1 MLGIALLFIGAVLVV
16 NGVGL
21 TGRIEARENAVF
33 NFLVGSLALSISFI
47 GLVRSVDNAG
57 YLGVAAGLLFA
68 FTYLYLAVVQWKG
81 MNGKGLGWY
90 CLFVAINTLP
100 MAWLAVAQ
108 DMRSTMM
115 WLTWGLLWFL
125 FFLALALQKTI
136 RSLGPITA
144 VIGIVSCWIPGFLM
158 LAGRW

>member
-33 NFLVGSLALSISFI
+33 NFLVGSLALAISFI
-47 GLVRSVDNAG
+47 GLVRSTDNAG
-57 YLGVAAGLLFA
+57 YLSVAAGLLFA
-68 FTYLYLAVVQWKG
+68 FTYLYLAVVQWKDMSG
-81 MNGKGLGWY
+81 RGLGWY

-115 WLTWGLLWFL
+115 WLTWGALWFL

-136 RSLGPITA
+136 RSLGWITA
-144 VIGIVSCWIPGFLM
+144 LVGIGSCWIPGFLM

>member
-33 NFLVGSLALSISFI
+33 NFLIGMLALFISLLGI
-47 GLVRSVDNAG
+47 IRSVDNAG
-57 YLGVAAGLLFA
+57 YLSVAAGLLFA

-81 MNGKGLGWY
+81 MSGKGLGWY

-100 MAWLAVAQ
+100 MAWMAMAQ
-108 DMRSTMM
+108 DMRSTVM
-115 WLTWGLLWFL
+115 WLAWGLLWFL
-125 FFLALALQKTI
+125 FFLALALQKNI
-136 RSLGPITA
+136 RSLGIIT
-144 VIGIVSCWIPGFLM
+144 VIIGVASCWIPGFLM
-158 LAGRW
+158 LADRW